1 MILVMIGT
9 IAVTWQVT
17 CMKPSLDSLGLGGL
31 GGGGM
36 GGLGGLA
43 NALRRGDGAGALNR
57 RMRGWLSNFKPNLFF
72 FYYLLSFKF

>member
-1 MILVMIGT
+1 
-9 IAVTWQVT
+9 
-17 CMKPSLDSLGLGGL
+17 MKPSLDSLGLGGL

-57 RMRGWLSNFKPNLFF
+57 RMRGWIIN
-72 FYYLLSFKF
+72 KFILVF

>member
-1 MILVMIGT
+1 VILVMIGT

-17 CMKPSLDSLGLGGL
+17 CMKPSLDSLGLGGI

-36 GGLGGLA
+36 GGLA

-57 RMRGWLSNFKPNLFF
+57 RMRGTLIYLKP
-72 FYYLLSFKF
+72 